1 MQARGLS
8 TGGLLWT
15 AMLFVAVECSVAR
28 AAPLDGTSEL
38 IWQGDLAERMVDG
51 LHTFLDRETAAS
63 VERHA
68 RHWNRDFSSPEAY
81 AKSIEP
87 NRQHL
92 RTILGVVDERATSF
106 DPIKRRVGVLES
118 EGKRYAS
125 LYELRWAAL
134 PGVHGEGYVFES
146 RDNPEGSC
154 ILIPDANIRPEA
166 IFGIGDNAGEPVN
179 WADHATGVAM
189 SAMDLYVLAP
199 ISRDEKYSRVLE
211 KPTGQPHREFI
222 YRQAFEMGRHIIGY
236 EVQKVLAIVD
246 ELHRRSRS
254 PNQRRAITVHGQGDG
269 GLIALCAAAIDPRID
284 EVVVTGYF
292 APREDVSKQTIDR
305 NVWGLLDE
313 FGDAEI
319 ASMIAPR
326 PLTIHYADYPQV
338 AEHSKPNSTPGT
350 LVTPSYDSVDREF
363 ERARSLTGIV
373 AQGAIVRLDD
383 TPISTAGFLRWTPL
397 TLDISE
403 VLAVDIHDIPD
414 PEARQRRQ
422 VNELVGFT
430 QKVVRE
436 SPRTRAKLWDQVDR
450 KSHDTTTYAK
460 STVELRKKF
469 YDEILGRFDQ
479 SLLPVNP
486 RTRQIYDEPKYTGY
500 EVVLDVFPDVFA
512 YGILLVPKDIGPGER
527 RPVVVC
533 QHGLEGRPQDLTEP
547 GSDHKAYHRY
557 AGRLAE
563 MGYITYA
570 PQNPY
575 IGKDRFR
582 SLVRKANPLGKSLWS
597 FIVPQHQQTVNWLA
611 SLPMV
616 DPQRIAFYGLSYGG
630 KTAMRVPAVVEG
642 YCLSICSGDF
652 NEWIWKC
659 TSVDWPR
666 SYLATG
672 EYEMPEWNL
681 GNTFNYAE
689 MAGLIAP
696 RPFMVERGHR
706 DGVAPDEWV
715 AYEYAK
721 VRLLYADLKIPERTE
736 IEFFDGPHTIN
747 GVGTFNFLS
756 KHLNWPR
763 P

>member
-1 MQARGLS
+1 MPRCVGSLNA
-8 TGGLLWT
+8 LLLM
-15 AMLFVAVECSVAR
+15 ALYSVAH
-28 AAPLDGTSEL
+28 AAPLDGTAEL
-38 IWQGDLAERMVDG
+38 TWQGDLAERMVDG
-51 LHTFLDRETAAS
+51 LHAFLDRETAAS
-63 VERHA
+63 VERRA
-68 RHWNRDFSSPEAY
+68 RHWKRDFSSPEAY

-87 NRQHL
+87 NRHHL
-92 RTILGVVDERATSF
+92 REILGVVDERSTDF
-106 DPIKRRVGVLES
+106 DPMKRRIASLEAGGQQVGVL
-118 EGKRYAS
+118 
-125 LYELRWAAL
+125 YEMRWNVL
-134 PGVHGEGYVFES
+134 PGVRGEGYLFES
-146 RDNPEGSC
+146 AEEPKTTC
-154 ILIPDANIRPEA
+154 IVIPDATMQPEA
-166 IFGIGDNAGEPVN
+166 ILQLDGGRAASAVFGGLAYELM
-179 WADHATGVAM
+179 ATQA
-189 SAMDLYVLAP
+189 SLDLLVVAP
-199 ISRDEKYSRVLE
+199 INRDDTYSKVLD
-211 KPTGQPHREFI
+211 KQTGQSHREFI
-222 YRQAFEMGRHIIGY
+222 YRQAFEIGRQPIGY
-236 EVQKVLAIVD
+236 EVQKVLALVD
-246 ELHRRSRS
+246 EVERRNANR
-254 PNQRRAITVHGQGDG
+254 PREIVVLGQGDG
-269 GLIALCAAAIDPRID
+269 GYVALIAAAIDTRID
-284 EVVVTGYF
+284 KAIVAGAF
-292 APREDVSKQTIDR
+292 APHEQLWEEPIDR
-305 NVWGLLDE
+305 NVWRFLDE
-313 FGDAEI
+313 YGDAEL
-319 ASMIAPR
+319 ASMVIPR
-326 PLTIHYADYPQV
+326 PLTIHNGYYPQV
-338 AEHSKPNSTPGT
+338 PQPKRERATPGF
-350 LVTPSYDSVDREF
+350 LNPPGRGIVEREF
-363 ERARSLTGIV
+363 QRAELLIGPLVKGRNLQLVGGKSALV
-373 AQGAIVRLDD
+373 DALGAGNRRRGKASGWP
-383 TPISTAGFLRWTPL
+383 T
-397 TLDISE
+397 
-403 VLAVDIHDIPD
+403 VDPSDLPD
-414 PEARQRRQ
+414 AAARQKRQ
-422 VNELVGFT
+422 VEELVEFT
-430 QKVVRE
+430 QKLVRE
-436 SPRTRAKLWDQVDR
+436 TPRKRAKLWESADR
-450 KSHDTTTYAK
+450 KSRDAEAWQTSVK
-460 STVELRKKF
+460 PLRQKF

-479 SLLPVNP
+479 SLLPASP
-486 RTRQIYDEPKYTGY
+486 RTRQIYDEPKYAGY

-512 YGILLVPKDIGPGER
+512 YGVLLVPKDIQPGER

-563 MGYITYA
+563 MGYITYS

-611 SLPMV
+611 SLPVV

-630 KTAMRVPAVVEG
+630 KTAMRVPAVVDG

-666 SYLATG
+666 SYMATG

-747 GVGTFNFLS
+747 GVGTFNFLG